1 MAINKTWL
9 SAFHAVATAGSFSR
23 AAIERSVSQ
32 STLSTQVSALEKAY
46 DVQLFD
52 RSTRRVELTPAGERL
67 LQVTSRMSSAED
79 DAEELLSGRHPIENG
94 EIRLGSD
101 RPILAAKL
109 MSRFAQHHPAIQM
122 TFRVGN
128 STELEQDVD
137 DHLLDVAIV
146 ARPISSRRL
155 RSKFMMDDPISVVVG
170 KRHPLAHQKSVSFRV
185 FAEHTIII
193 RERGSRLREMIDERF
208 LELGTPPLQII
219 EVDDWQAARE
229 FAAHDLGCA
238 LLPESELVSNR
249 RSANLNLQGF
259 KATLPAYL
267 VFRSDY
273 ASNRVVDAFIKMIT
287 G

>member
-9 SAFHAVATAGSFSR
+9 SAFHAVATAGSFSL
-23 AAIERSVSQ
+23 AATERSVSQ

-46 DVQLFD
+46 DIQLFD

-67 LQVTSRMSSAED
+67 LQVTSRVSSAEG
-79 DAEELLSGRHPIENG
+79 DAEELLSGKHPIDYG

-109 MSRFAQHHPAIQM
+109 MSRFAQHHPEIQM

-128 STELEQDVD
+128 STELEQGVE

-155 RSKFMMDDPISVVVG
+155 RSKFLLDDPISVLVG
-170 KRHPLAHQKSVSFRV
+170 KRHCLAHQKSVSFRV

-193 RERGSRLREMIDERF
+193 RERGSRLREMIDEKF
-208 LELGTPPLQII
+208 LELGTPPRRII

-229 FAAHDLGCA
+229 FAVHNLGCA
-238 LLPESELVSNR
+238 LLPDSEQVSSR
-249 RSANLNLQGF
+249 RSTTLNLQGF
-259 KATLPAYL
+259 KPALPAYL
-267 VFRSDY
+267 VFRSGD
-273 ASNRVVDAFIKMIT
+273 ASNRVVDAFIKLIA